1 MNQRTPP
8 WCLHWGR
15 DGELAQGDRLD
26 LLRMLM
32 SHDQQLG
39 ALMNNLGPPLDDEQA
54 ASVVP
59 TDQSLL
65 QALTRV

>member
-26 LLRMLM
+26 LFRMLM

-39 ALMNNLGPPLDDEQA
+39 ALMNNQVPLPADEQA
-54 ASVVP
+54 ATVVP
-59 TDQSLL
+59 TDQSML

>member
-1 MNQRTPP
+1 
-8 WCLHWGR
+8 
-15 DGELAQGDRLD
+15 
-26 LLRMLM
+26 MLM

-59 TDQSLL
+59 TDQSLS

>member
-15 DGELAQGDRLD
+15 DGEPAQGDRLD

-32 SHDQQLG
+32 SHDQQLS
-39 ALMNNLGPPLDDEQA
+39 ALLNNQVPLPADEQA

-59 TDQSLL
+59 SDQSLS